1 MYSGQAFQWNLT
13 LAYAQLQHV
22 KIGGAIVNV
31 SDCGHGQILTVIV
44 NVNGCNKQ
52 SNGPHRTMA
61 ENRSDYNDF
70 ERNQVGS
77 NPPDEPLISGGCTGA
92 IGGVHASP

>member
-31 SDCGHGQILTVIV
+31 SDCGHGQIVIV
-44 NVNGCNKQ
+44 IVIVNGCNKQ
-52 SNGPHRTMA
+52 PNRGPGPG
-61 ENRSDYNDF
+61 
-70 ERNQVGS
+70 VGGS
-77 NPPDEPLISGGCTGA
+77 LINTFM
-92 IGGVHASP
+92 PE